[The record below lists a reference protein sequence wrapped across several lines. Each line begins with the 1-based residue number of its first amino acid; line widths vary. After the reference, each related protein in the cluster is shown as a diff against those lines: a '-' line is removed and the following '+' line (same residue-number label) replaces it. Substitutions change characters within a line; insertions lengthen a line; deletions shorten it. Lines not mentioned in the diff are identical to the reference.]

1 MIRTLL
7 ILALLFGASLAAPP
21 SVRAESPLGV
31 PVDGPTFRGTL
42 AAAEAG
48 GKLRFAD
55 AGKPHEIL
63 AADLTWW
70 GALVEPVAGA
80 QIILAD
86 GGTIVADGVRIDAEQ
101 VHGRSQ
107 SLGQFKLPLELV
119 AGIILQP
126 PADRATLDAWTARIA
141 AASGQT
147 DRLLLDN
154 GDELTGSV
162 AGLTE
167 KIVPL
172 ESDSGKVE
180 VGVDKVAAI
189 IFNPTLVHK
198 SRASGPRM
206 LLGFADGSRLTAFEL
221 IADAAGARL
230 KLAGGAELKA
240 ATDQIATLQPLGGK
254 VVYLSDLKPIS
265 YRHVPYL
272 QLEWPFYADRNVL
285 GSRLRVGGRLF
296 AKGLGMHSPSRITY
310 DLDRPYRRFEAE
322 LAIDEEAADRGSVVF
337 RVLVDDGR
345 GAWSERATSEVI
357 RGGAAPVPISVDL
370 SGAKRL
376 SLLVDYADRADELDH
391 ADWLNARLVR

>member
-1 MIRTLL
+1 MVRTSL
-7 ILALLFGASLAAPP
+7 IAALLCCFSLAAPLLL
-21 SVRAESPLGV
+21 RAESPLGV
-31 PVDGPTFRGTL
+31 PVDGPVFRGTL
-42 AAAEAG
+42 AAADAS
-48 GKLRFAD
+48 GKLRFAG

-63 AADLTWW
+63 AADLAWW

-86 GGTIVADGVRIDAEQ
+86 GGTIVADGVRIEAEQ

-107 SLGQFKLPLELV
+107 SLGPFNLPLELV
-119 AGIILQP
+119 AGIVLQP
-126 PADRATLDAWTARIA
+126 PADRAALDAWTARIA

-172 ESDSGKVE
+172 ESDAGKVD

-206 LLGFADGSRLTAFEL
+206 LLGFADGSRLTAIEL

-240 ATDQIATLQPLGGK
+240 PADQIAALQPLGGK
-254 VVYLSDLKPIS
+254 AVYLSDLKPIS

-272 QLEWPFYADRNVL
+272 QLEWLFHADRNVL
-285 GSRLRVGGRLF
+285 GSRLRAGGRSF

>member
-7 ILALLFGASLAAPP
+7 IVALLCCSSLVGPRF
-21 SVRAESPLGV
+21 SRAEAPLGV

-42 AAAEAG
+42 AAADAG
-48 GKLRFAD
+48 GKLRFAN

-63 AADLTWW
+63 AADLAWW

-86 GGTIVADGVRIDAEQ
+86 GGTIVADAVRIEAEQ
-101 VHGRSQ
+101 LHGRSQ
-107 SLGQFKLPLELV
+107 SLGPFKLPLELV

-172 ESDSGKVE
+172 ESDAGKVD
-180 VGVDKVAAI
+180 VGADKVAAI

-198 SRASGPRM
+198 SRASGPRT
-206 LLGFADGSRLTAFEL
+206 LLGFADGSRLTAIEL

-240 ATDQIATLQPLGGK
+240 ATDQIAALQPLGGK

-272 QLEWPFYADRNVL
+272 QLEWPFHADRNVL
-285 GSRLRVGGRLF
+285 GSRLRAGGRMF

-337 RVLVDDGR
+337 RVLIDDGG
-345 GAWSERATSEVI
+345 GAWTERAKSEVI
-357 RGGAAPVPISVDL
+357 RGGQSPVPISVDL
-370 SGAKRL
+370 AGAKRL

>member
-1 MIRTLL
+1 MTRTSL
-7 ILALLFGASLAAPP
+7 ILACLCCSSLA
-21 SVRAESPLGV
+21 VLSPLRGEIPPGV
-31 PVDGPTFRGTL
+31 PVDGPAFRGKL

-48 GKLRFAD
+48 GKLRFAG
-55 AGKPHEIL
+55 AARPHEIL
-63 AADLTWW
+63 AADLAWW
-70 GALVEPVAGA
+70 GALVEPAAGA

-86 GGTIVADGVRIDAEQ
+86 GGTIVADAVRIEAEQ

-107 SLGQFKLPLELV
+107 SLGPFKLPLELV

-141 AASGQT
+141 TASGQT

-172 ESDSGKVE
+172 ESDAGKVE

-189 IFNPTLVHK
+189 IFNPTLVHR
-198 SRASGPRM
+198 SRTSGPRL
-206 LLGFADGSRLTAFEL
+206 LLGFADGSRLTAIEL
-221 IADAAGARL
+221 TADAAGAQV

-240 ATDQIATLQPLGGK
+240 ATDRISALQPLGGK

-272 QLEWPFYADRNVL
+272 QLEWPYHADRNVL
-285 GSRLRVGGRLF
+285 GSRLRAGGKPL

-310 DLDRPYRRFEAE
+310 DLDRPYRRFQAE
-322 LAIDEEAADRGSVVF
+322 LAIDDEAVDRGSVVF

-345 GAWSERATSEVI
+345 GAWSERAKSDVI
-357 RGGAAPVPISVDL
+357 RGGQAPVPISVDL